1 MILDKERMIEI
12 LTEKL
17 NEGYDIVKSKKID
30 DKDFATVVVNMFEI
44 EKTILDLQEKDAF
57 DKEMMSK
64 EEKEEIENAL
74 SKNKEV
80 EVNR

>member
-30 DKDFATVVVNMFEI
+30 DKDFGTVVVNMFEI